1 MIGQTI
7 SHYRILGKL
16 GTGGMG
22 EVYLAEDERLGRKLA
37 IKILLEQF
45 SREHDRVRRFEQEA
59 RAASALNHP
68 NIITIYEIGAVA
80 SEAGECQFIATELV
94 EGETMRARL
103 IASPARKIEI
113 AEAIGVAI
121 QCLNALQT
129 AHNAGIIHR
138 DIKPENIMLRP
149 DGYVKI
155 LDFGLAKLTEHSS
168 QDPAEGLRATLE
180 SLFQTQPGMVMGTVA
195 YMSPEQARGQ
205 RVDGRSDIFS
215 LGVTLYELV
224 SGHRPFGGPTI
235 SDTIAELL
243 LGEPKRLSQHLPD
256 VTAEFE
262 SVVARMLA
270 KDRDARYQSA
280 QEALNDLRRAAAQFE
295 PSSVFAAI
303 AQFEP
308 ASDLSAQPRYERE
321 NEFGMTAAM
330 DHSDCYATNIAML
343 SEFES
348 PSQAGPESNTSWQV
362 GPESYAPLQAGLES
376 NSQSQVSFETNII
389 PITAQ
394 PDWGAAPQI
403 EYSYSPV
410 ALVGPIRPRRSRLR
424 RLFLPALA
432 GLAILIAVALGSLF
446 FTNRAA
452 KIDSIA
458 VLPFTVAG
466 GGADADYLGEGIAE
480 TIINTLSQWPD
491 LSVSSRNSVIR
502 YKGGEAD
509 ARAVGQELEVKAVLL
524 GKIRRIGKELSINA
538 ELVDARTGRQIWG
551 ENFNLKTADLL
562 AIQAKITR
570 NITDKLQLRLGKDA
584 ESFYAGVGTSNPE
597 AYDLYLKG
605 LYFWN
610 QGTRTAMA
618 KADEY
623 FEKAA
628 AIDPSY
634 ALAVAGCAACH
645 AAGSDGK
652 KPQEGMEKARLVA
665 GVALKTNDKLPDAH
679 LTLAQVNF
687 RYDWD
692 FESAERQFKR
702 AIQLNKK
709 SAVAHHRYAEFLALL
724 GRQQEALDELN
735 KARRLDPRSLP
746 INTTFG
752 TLAYYSHDYQE
763 AIRRLKK
770 TLEIDDT
777 FPLIHA
783 NLGLAYEQQG
793 ATEDAVLSFLRARS
807 LTRANREKT
816 SLLRKA
822 FADDGRDAFWREYLS
837 QLTRDSKERY
847 VPQTAV
853 AAIQVRLG
861 QKDQALEA
869 LAKAVEEKD
878 SGLVELKVEPVFE
891 PLRSDSKFTELLRRV
906 RLIN

>member
-16 GTGGMG
+16 GAGGMG

-68 NIITIYEIGAVA
+68 NIITIYEIGTVV

-180 SLFQTQPGMVMGTVA
+180 SLFQTQPGMVMGTVC

-243 LGEPKRLSQHLPD
+243 LSEPKRLSQHLPN
-256 VTAEFE
+256 VPAEFE
-262 SVVARMLA
+262 SFVARMLA

-295 PSSVFAAI
+295 PSSDFAAI

-308 ASDLSAQPRYERE
+308 ASDLSAQPQYEPASDLNAQPQYEPASDLSAQTQYEQE
-321 NEFGMTAAM
+321 NEFGVTAAM
-330 DHSDCYATNIAML
+330 DHSDCYATSIWTL
-343 SEFES
+343 SEFDS
-348 PSQAGPESNTSWQV
+348 PSQAGPESNTSWPV
-362 GPESYAPLQAGLES
+362 GPESYAPLQVGPES
-376 NSQSQVSFETNII
+376 NSQSQASFETNII
-389 PITAQ
+389 PITGQ
-394 PDWGAAPQI
+394 PDWRPAPQI

-424 RLFLPALA
+424 RLFLPTLA

-458 VLPFTVAG
+458 VLPFTITG

-538 ELVDARTGRQIWG
+538 ELVDSRTGR
-551 ENFNLKTADLL
+551 
-562 AIQAKITR
+562 
-570 NITDKLQLRLGKDA
+570 
-584 ESFYAGVGTSNPE
+584 
-597 AYDLYLKG
+597 
-605 LYFWN
+605 
-610 QGTRTAMA
+610 
-618 KADEY
+618 
-623 FEKAA
+623 
-628 AIDPSY
+628 
-634 ALAVAGCAACH
+634 
-645 AAGSDGK
+645 
-652 KPQEGMEKARLVA
+652 
-665 GVALKTNDKLPDAH
+665 
-679 LTLAQVNF
+679 
-687 RYDWD
+687 
-692 FESAERQFKR
+692 
-702 AIQLNKK
+702 
-709 SAVAHHRYAEFLALL
+709 
-724 GRQQEALDELN
+724 
-735 KARRLDPRSLP
+735 
-746 INTTFG
+746 
-752 TLAYYSHDYQE
+752 
-763 AIRRLKK
+763 
-770 TLEIDDT
+770 
-777 FPLIHA
+777 
-783 NLGLAYEQQG
+783 
-793 ATEDAVLSFLRARS
+793 
-807 LTRANREKT
+807 
-816 SLLRKA
+816 
-822 FADDGRDAFWREYLS
+822 
-837 QLTRDSKERY
+837 
-847 VPQTAV
+847 
-853 AAIQVRLG
+853 
-861 QKDQALEA
+861 
-869 LAKAVEEKD
+869 
-878 SGLVELKVEPVFE
+878 
-891 PLRSDSKFTELLRRV
+891 
-906 RLIN
+906 